1 MKLKSQRVK
10 GQGKSPIF
18 ALLLSLLIFASVTAV
33 KAQEQQQPPP
43 TQSAPPQAPRKSN
56 ERTNAP
62 ATQAKKKPEPFDG
75 AAVTK
80 MAEQCVT
87 LQTESGQI
95 VIEMLAE
102 AAPETARNFLNL
114 VATGSFDTTTFSRVV
129 KGFVIQGGN
138 LSTSGRWGAAD
149 NTGEELLER
158 ARRKIMDEPNYIK
171 HVRGIVSMARPETPN
186 GASTHFFILV
196 SEEAPTLDN
205 KFAAFGRVIKGM
217 EVVDAINNM
226 QTEGDKPVKPVRVTR
241 ATVAQCVK

>member
-1 MKLKSQRVK
+1 MKVNGQKVK
-10 GQGKSPIF
+10 GEVKDRNQRI
-18 ALLLSLLIFASVTAV
+18 ALLLFFMLFASIPAV
-33 KAQEQQQPPP
+33 KAQEQGAP
-43 TQSAPPQAPRKSN
+43 TQAPKKSN
-56 ERTNAP
+56 ERAAVP
-62 ATQAKKKPEPFDG
+62 AATAARKKPEPFDD
-75 AAVTK
+75 ATVAK

-87 LQTESGQI
+87 LETESGMI

-114 VATGSFDTTTFSRVV
+114 VSTGAFDTTTFSRIV

-138 LSTSGRWGAAD
+138 LSTSERWGA
-149 NTGEELLER
+149 ELSER
-158 ARRKIMDEPNYIK
+158 ARRTIMDEPNYIK
-171 HVRGIVSMARPETPN
+171 HVRGVVSMARPETPN

-196 SEEAPTLDN
+196 SEEAATLDG

-241 ATVAQCVK
+241 ATLSQCVK